1 MFGRAQ
7 ADVGR
12 MESAAASHLTAPSPG
27 TGRLAPDAGRED
39 GLVGALSELEES
51 TARIVSLRQKVERLA
66 GEVARRRE
74 SILALEEELASARA
88 SAEHDRAAI
97 SRLEH
102 ELDGHTGLI
111 DRLHTELTSLAGDL
125 ATPGAS

>member
-1 MFGRAQ
+1 M
-7 ADVGR
+7 
-12 MESAAASHLTAPSPG
+12 
-27 TGRLAPDAGRED
+27 APDPGRD
-39 GLVGALSELEES
+39 HGLMGALAELEES

-66 GEVARRRE
+66 GEVAKRRE
-74 SILALEEELASARA
+74 SILALDEELASARA

-97 SRLEH
+97 SRLER

-111 DRLHTELTSLAGDL
+111 ERLRSELTSLAGDL